1 MQAGEHPSRTMPDHD
16 SLIYLFA
23 RTLAGR
29 GHDPHGRLPVAS
41 RRRKWLRR
49 FGLLAAAYLLLPL
62 AIFDFTEYAWPFDEE
77 HFEGRLVA
85 IGPRPRFLV
94 PGAVRSW
101 DIPGGP
107 DYSQDA
113 WPFRVWKPVCVVYCR
128 ARGYE
133 LPDSWR

>member
-1 MQAGEHPSRTMPDHD
+1 MPDRD
-16 SLIYLFA
+16 SLLYLA

-29 GHDPHGRLPVAS
+29 GHDLHGRNSVGS
-41 RRRKWLRR
+41 RRRGWMRR

-62 AIFDFTEYAWPFDEE
+62 AIFDFTEQAWAFDED
-77 HFEGRLVA
+77 HFNGRQVA
-85 IGPRPRFLV
+85 IGPRPRFFV

-113 WPFRVWKPVCVVYCR
+113 WPFRVWKPVCVVHCR
-128 ARGYE
+128 AKGYE
-133 LPDSWR
+133 LPGSWR

>member
-1 MQAGEHPSRTMPDHD
+1 MPDRN
-16 SLIYLFA
+16 SLMYRFA
-23 RTLAGR
+23 RALAGR
-29 GHDPHGRLPVAS
+29 GFDLPRTSRPHTWLWRL
-41 RRRKWLRR
+41 
-49 FGLLAAAYLLLPL
+49 GLVLAVYLLLPL
-62 AIFDFTEYAWPFDEE
+62 AIFDFTKHAWPFDEE
-77 HFEGRLVA
+77 HFNGRQVA
-85 IGPRPRFLV
+85 IGPRPRFFV